1 MDVYGYILINQ
12 NVFMLQEESAYEPS
26 VYDDSDTELED
37 RSRPHPI
44 DEKHSRPAL
53 RLDTEKH
60 INPRTGEV
68 IDGVKQQPADKNP
81 LSYDVQNIEPVA
93 PASVIRRYGIKEEG
107 SSHSS
112 TKDSAYGSMDAK
124 VNSSSKTATY
134 RPENKQTTTIEST
147 SKNSPSRSLNASS
160 TALSNIQQ
168 NKSPMSVH
176 AQRIQKSEEVFSKE
190 LESLKGSTST
200 LHSLGNSSR
209 SNSIQ
214 VTRNGSLDL
223 TQTNGKDNMPPQN
236 EHIGTTSRPSNP
248 VVTQNGFSPGAQN
261 SQPDTPKYVSL
272 KHSAYD
278 RVALKNEVSTQE
290 ENNPQNKEVLESP
303 YTSMM
308 NIVQGQMQISPH
320 SNEINRNIVNV
331 SVTSVNRNRR
341 K

>member
-1 MDVYGYILINQ
+1 M
-12 NVFMLQEESAYEPS
+12 
-26 VYDDSDTELED
+26 
-37 RSRPHPI
+37 
-44 DEKHSRPAL
+44 
-53 RLDTEKH
+53 DTEKH
-60 INPRTGEV
+60 INPRTGEI
-68 IDGVKQQPADKNP
+68 IDGAKPQPAEKNP

-93 PASVIRRYGIKEEG
+93 PANVIRRYGIKEEG

-124 VNSSSKTATY
+124 VNSSSKTANY
-134 RPENKQTTTIEST
+134 RPENKQTTSIEST
-147 SKNSPSRSLNASS
+147 TKNSPSRSLNAST

-190 LESLKGSTST
+190 LENMKGSTST
-200 LHSLGNSSR
+200 LHSVGSSSR

-223 TQTNGKDNMPPQN
+223 AQINGNDNMPPQN
-236 EHIGTTSRPSNP
+236 EYVSTTSRPNNP
-248 VVTQNGFSPGAQN
+248 VVTQNGFSPGTQ
-261 SQPDTPKYVSL
+261 SPRPGTPKYVSL
-272 KHSAYD
+272 KSTAYD
-278 RVALKNEVSTQE
+278 RVAATKTAEVGTPEDNVTQT
-290 ENNPQNKEVLESP
+290 NQVLDSP

-320 SNEINRNIVNV
+320 ANEINRNIVNV
-331 SVTSVNRNRR
+331 SVTSINRNRR